1 MRVMGIDPG
10 SRRTGWGVVER
21 VAGRPRLVA
30 AGAIATNP
38 KDPMPQRLRVLHEGL
53 RDLLAAHR
61 PDAVAIEE
69 IFAHRSAASAIVLGQ
84 ARGVALAVVAL
95 ADVPLHG
102 YNAMVV
108 KRTVAGSGSADKAA
122 MQRMVAL
129 LLGEEVAG
137 PADAAD
143 AVAIAIT
150 HQTHAAAR
158 PSGAGGG
165 VAEGGTPSAPGRSPH
180 DAIAAALAARG
191 ATLPRPLPGAAR
203 AGRTRGWR

>member
-1 MRVMGIDPG
+1 M
-10 SRRTGWGVVER
+10 
-21 VAGRPRLVA
+21 
-30 AGAIATNP
+30 
-38 KDPMPQRLRVLHEGL
+38 
-53 RDLLAAHR
+53 
-61 PDAVAIEE
+61 
-69 IFAHRSAASAIVLGQ
+69 LGQ

-158 PSGAGGG
+158 PSVTGGG
-165 VAEGGTPSAPGRSPH
+165 VAEGGTPSAPAQGRH

-191 ATLPRPLPGAAR
+191 ATRARAVPGAAR

>member
-10 SRRTGWGVVER
+10 SRRTGWGIVER

-30 AGAIATNP
+30 AGALSTDP
-38 KDPMPQRLRVLHEGL
+38 KDPMPQRLRTLHEGL
-53 RDLLAAHR
+53 RALLAVHR

-95 ADVPLHG
+95 ADVPVHT
-102 YNAMVV
+102 YNAMIV

-129 LLGEEVAG
+129 LLGEDVPG
-137 PADAAD
+137 PHDAAD
-143 AVAIAIT
+143 AVAIALT
-150 HQTHAAAR
+150 HQVHALGRSPA
-158 PSGAGGG
+158 AGGG
-165 VAEGGTPSAPGRSPH
+165 VAEGGTPSAPARGAH

-191 ATLPRPLPGAAR
+191 AQAR
-203 AGRTRGWR
+203 TGRTRGWR